1 MAPPEPRLTT
11 LGSISRTRY
20 ALVMG
25 VTSLVAVAC
34 SVLTAIFLGAPSDT
48 AIFVA
53 GAIAVCAAASIAPLL
68 SPTLVS
74 DNLWGLAVLASSA
87 GRTILALG
95 AMLILIQLLK
105 LPDRPVA
112 IGVLVGVCI
121 LMIVE
126 AIGAVSLL
134 AKRDRELAALRTS
147 SPGSVSGAG
156 SNR

>member
-1 MAPPEPRLTT
+1 MGCT
-11 LGSISRTRY
+11 
-20 ALVMG
+20 AL
-25 VTSLVAVAC
+25 AAIAC
-34 SVLTAIFLGAPSDT
+34 SVLTAAYLGATSET
-48 AIFVA
+48 LVCIAA
-53 GAIAVCAAASIAPLL
+53 AIAACSAASIAPLL
-68 SPTLVS
+68 SPTLVT
-74 DNLWGLAVLASSA
+74 DTLWGLAVLAASA

-112 IGVLVGVCI
+112 IGILVGVCI

-126 AIGAVSLL
+126 AIVAVSLL

-147 SPGSVSGAG
+147 SPTRVSASGAG